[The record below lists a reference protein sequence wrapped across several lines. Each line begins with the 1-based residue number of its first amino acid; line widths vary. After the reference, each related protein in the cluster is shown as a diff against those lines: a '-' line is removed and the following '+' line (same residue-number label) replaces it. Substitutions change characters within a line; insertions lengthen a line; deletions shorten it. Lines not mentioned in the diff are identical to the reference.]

1 MPHITRDIVVIGA
14 SAGGVE
20 ALEKIVAGL
29 PSDFP
34 ATVCVVVHLQAS
46 TPSHLPEILRR
57 LGSLPAVHPTDGSPI
72 RKAHIYVA
80 PPDQHLLIND
90 GHIQLS
96 PGPKENRSRP
106 AINPLFR
113 SAAIAYGP
121 RVIGVVLSGALDDG
135 TAGLWEIKQRG
146 GTTLVQD
153 PTDARHPD
161 MPLSALKHVP
171 IDHVV
176 PIRGIAPLLRELVG
190 QTINTHA
197 TEEEDMKAF
206 QPTQLTCPEC
216 RGPISESGE
225 STVKEY
231 RCRVG
236 HRYSP
241 ESYVE
246 AEAETRERTLW
257 AAVIALEEAA
267 DVMKELAESKPANKR
282 RLQQQADNNVRAAR
296 KIRELREWLTK
307 EQSRRLMEDGDDQ
320 SDQEEPEEGAA

>member
-20 ALEKIVAGL
+20 ALEKLVAGL

-34 ATVCVVVHLQAS
+34 ASVCVVVHLQAS
-46 TPSHLPEILRR
+46 IPSR
-57 LGSLPAVHPTDGSPI
+57 LPAILSQRGPLRAQHPTDGSPM
-72 RKAHIYVA
+72 RKGHIYVA
-80 PPDQHLLIND
+80 PPDQHLIIND
-90 GHIQLS
+90 GHVQLS
-96 PGPKENRSRP
+96 TGPKENRSRP

-153 PTDARHPD
+153 PRDARHPD
-161 MPLSALKHVP
+161 MPRNALEHVSV
-171 IDHVV
+171 DHVV
-176 PIRGIAPLLRELVG
+176 PVREMASLLTELVG

-206 QPTQLTCPEC
+206 HATQLTCPEC
-216 RGPISESGE
+216 RGPISESGQR
-225 STVKEY
+225 TVKEY

-241 ESYVE
+241 ETYVE

-257 AAVIALEEAA
+257 AAVLALEEAA
-267 DVMKELAESKPANKR
+267 DVMKEIAASDPAKKR
-282 RLQQQADNNVRAAR
+282 RYQQQADNNMHAAR

-307 EQSRRLMEDGDDQ
+307 EQSHQLIEEADDH
-320 SDQEEPEEGAA
+320 SGQEEPEEGAA